1 MGNYKKER
9 GVNPLN
15 GYTVLFDTPRKERAV
30 EGLGQKPSPCRRK
43 MVGHPEGTFG
53 VRFLW
58 LSTSTELFQVSV
70 LARHVNLTNL
80 EGIRYDDRVE

>member
-1 MGNYKKER
+1 
-9 GVNPLN
+9 
-15 GYTVLFDTPRKERAV
+15 
-30 EGLGQKPSPCRRK
+30 